1 MQVGIV
7 TWAVPGERFLATR
20 PDAPLVV
27 VAAADAPVPGAR
39 VVRVGERLAR
49 AAAVNRGVVA
59 LPDTEWVVA
68 ADPRVEW
75 SPGVLDAL
83 HAAAARHPRAGV
95 LGPAL
100 RGTDGSVL
108 PSAGSLPDRRDLRR
122 RRLPLGAPRS
132 TGPVGWVAGTFLLLR
147 RAAWE
152 SVDGFDARHLGP
164 LDAVD
169 LAARLR
175 RAGWLAVHV
184 PAAEVV
190 VGPGPAT
197 GMLESV
203 DSGLRRYAQDRRE
216 NRNG

>member
-1 MQVGIV
+1 MELGIV
-7 TWAVPGERFLATR
+7 TWATPGERFLATR

-27 VAAADAPVPGAR
+27 VSDGDAPVPGAL
-39 VVRVGERLAR
+39 VVPVGERLAR

-59 LPDTEWVVA
+59 LPGTEWVVA

-75 SPGVLDAL
+75 GPGVLDAL
-83 HAAAARHPRAGV
+83 LAAAARHPRAGV

-122 RRLPLGAPRS
+122 RRLPLGAPRC
-132 TGPVGWVAGTFLLLR
+132 TGPVGWVAGTHLLLR

-152 SVDGFDARHLGP
+152 SVDGYDPRHLGP

-169 LAARLR
+169 LSARLR

-184 PAAEVV
+184 PGAEVV

-203 DSGLRRYAQDRRE
+203 DRGLRRYARE
-216 NRNG
+216 YRCG

>member
-7 TWAVPGERFLATR
+7 TWATPGERFLATR

-27 VAAADAPVPGAR
+27 VSDGDVPVPGAL
-39 VVRVGERLAR
+39 VVPVGERLAR

-75 SPGVLDAL
+75 GPGVLDAL
-83 HAAAARHPRAGV
+83 RAAAAAHPRAGAV
-95 LGPAL
+95 GPAL
-100 RGTDGSVL
+100 RGPDGSVL
-108 PSAGSLPDRRDLRR
+108 PSAGDLPDRRDLRR
-122 RRLPLGAPRS
+122 RRLPLGAPRA
-132 TGPVGWVAGTFLLLR
+132 TGPVGWVAGTHLLLL

-152 SVDGFDARHLGP
+152 SVDGYDPRHLGP
-164 LDAVD
+164 VDAVD
-169 LAARLR
+169 LGARLR
-175 RAGWLAVHV
+175 RAGWLTVHV

-190 VGPGPAT
+190 VGSGPAT

-203 DSGLRRYAQDRRE
+203 DRGLRRYARE
-216 NRNG
+216 FRNG